1 MPDRPPGLKAVNDR
15 PSPGDYSHVEVTQAA
30 PWPRMSDVP
39 SEDTRLVEAARA
51 GDRAAFGQL
60 YTRFAPMVHAILLA
74 RVPRPEVEDLVHEV
88 FVTALQ
94 ALGRLREAAVFGAW
108 LAAIARNR
116 ANDRHRRWRRTE
128 ELPAEVAGGRPHPE
142 GDGRAVLELIQTLP
156 EAYRETLVMRLVE
169 GMSGPEI
176 AERTGLS
183 PGSVRVNLHRGM
195 TQLRAK
201 LQGRT
206 S

>member
-1 MPDRPPGLKAVNDR
+1 
-15 PSPGDYSHVEVTQAA
+15 
-30 PWPRMSDVP
+30 VP

-94 ALGRLREAAVFGAW
+94 SLGRLREAAVFGAW

-116 ANDRHRRWRRTE
+116 AHDRHRRWRRTE
-128 ELPAEVAGGRPHPE
+128 ELPAEVSGTPHPE
-142 GDGRAVLELIQTLP
+142 GDGMAVLELIKTLP

-195 TQLRAK
+195 AQLRAK
-201 LQGRT
+201 LLGRT